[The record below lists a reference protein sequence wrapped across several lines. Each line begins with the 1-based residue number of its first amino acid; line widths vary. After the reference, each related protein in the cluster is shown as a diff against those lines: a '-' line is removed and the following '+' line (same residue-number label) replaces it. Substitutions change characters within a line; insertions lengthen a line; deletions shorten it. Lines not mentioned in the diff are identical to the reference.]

1 MAGSGNAQNHE
12 RHGCSRGKAQCVST
26 SAGRIVP
33 FTVAFPDAGVS
44 SSERGGRSKDRER
57 AALVDVQPVECLR
70 EEECVSPEALTPDRL
85 DDECVMQAV
94 QLGETNA
101 LGVLFERYYRLVFW
115 VGLRILHNADEA
127 QELVQEVFLYIH
139 QRPAVFDARKGQF
152 RSWLVQVAYSR
163 AFNRAEYLKARDF
176 VDYRDI
182 QELLKSFKPLQVDQ
196 QQEAMCLRRNI
207 LDALREL
214 TELQRATL
222 EMLMFK
228 GMTLREI
235 SKELNETLANTRH
248 YYYRGLDKLRS
259 SLK

>member
-1 MAGSGNAQNHE
+1 
-12 RHGCSRGKAQCVST
+12 VST

-33 FTVAFPDAGVS
+33 FAVAFPEARVS
-44 SSERGGRSKDRER
+44 SSDHEGRSKDSER
-57 AALVDVQPVECLR
+57 PAVLDEQLTECFR

-94 QLGETNA
+94 RLGQTNA
-101 LGVLFERYYRLVFW
+101 LGILFERYYRLVFW
-115 VGLRILHNADEA
+115 VGLRILHNADDA

-139 QRPAVFDARKGQF
+139 QRPAVFDAGKGQF
-152 RSWLVQVAYSR
+152 RPWLVQVAYSR

-176 VDYRDI
+176 VDYTDI
-182 QELLKSFKPLQVDQ
+182 QELLKSFKSLQVGQ
-196 QQEAMCLRRNI
+196 QQEAMCLRRAI

-222 EMLMFK
+222 EMFLFE
-228 GMTLREI
+228 GLTLREI
-235 SKELNETLANTRH
+235 SQELNETLANTRH

-259 SLK
+259 TLK